1 MHGNLFGRRRT
12 LRYRSHV
19 VTLIGFAV
27 RLTLLTIGLG
37 WPVAFA
43 QPAESTQNAEIG
55 GVKFSIP
62 KGFVLEQPIPDSTAF
77 MESRTRET
85 ALFVAVPGTQA
96 IDDKYLTK
104 LSSGLVSRFAPRQD
118 GFTWKILQ
126 RPSARPVSSYQTNG
140 ATTKGLSGNTFV
152 QIDFVVVKA
161 QGHEVVIGSIAS
173 FGAPQEAKY
182 LFEVDGREYSVQA
195 WEGLFGLTASVTG
208 EKHVKEGRH

>member
-1 MHGNLFGRRRT
+1 MDGNLFGRPSK
-12 LRYRSHV
+12 LCYGSHV
-19 VTLIGFAV
+19 VTFIGFAV
-27 RLTLLTIGLG
+27 RLTLLTLVFGPL
-37 WPVAFA
+37 VAFA

-62 KGFVLEQPIPDSTAF
+62 KGFVLEQPFPDSTAF

-126 RPSARPVSSYQTNG
+126 RPSTRPISSYQTNRG
-140 ATTKGLSGNTFV
+140 TTKGLSGNTFV

-161 QGHEVVIGSIAS
+161 QGHEVVIGSIAT

-195 WEGLFGLTASVTG
+195 WEGLFGLIASITG
-208 EKHVKEGRH
+208 EKHPKEAKH